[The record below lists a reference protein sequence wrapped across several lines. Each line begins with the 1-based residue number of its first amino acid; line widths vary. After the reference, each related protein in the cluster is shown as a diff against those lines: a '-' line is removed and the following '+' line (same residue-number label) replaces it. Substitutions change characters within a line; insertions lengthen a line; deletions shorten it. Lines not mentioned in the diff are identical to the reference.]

1 MLIRKKYGISI
12 TYLSLA
18 CLSIFFL
25 LPQITGSTELNKTAK
40 AHLKLAEIA
49 LENSNFDEV
58 IKRYKDAVDS
68 SSNIEILKE
77 AAWLAK
83 NYGFLDQ
90 SLQFA
95 EIWVDR
101 EPDNDTAL
109 LFLVNRQLES
119 GLILAAKKNL
129 KEIIIKTE
137 ENPEEVLFSIYSYLS
152 DEKPENLEK
161 LIYSFTRIYSKSA
174 YIRYIY
180 AASLLENKNVEEAL
194 VQSELA
200 IQLEP
205 SWEKSS
211 LLYARAL
218 LLADRTDEAIN
229 FLAYFIGDQ
238 LNPSKESRL
247 ELALAY
253 MSSDRLEDALGQVS
267 QILLD
272 RSAEYEA
279 IRLMAIINFR
289 LGDLNSARQDFGE
302 LLAQNVFRMDAVFYL
317 ARINEQESNIAEAIK
332 LYSQVTSG
340 VNAIY
345 SQNKVVQLLLS
356 MNKVDEAKN
365 HLKNF
370 GKTHPKYM
378 QRAMMLE
385 MSLHQ
390 QLGEYESVLTLSEKL
405 LSYNPRN
412 NSVASIRAN
421 ILLELDQ
428 VSEAIDAFAQL
439 AKNSPRDPLILN
451 AYGYVLTN
459 HSNDFKKAE
468 KLIKKAI
475 KLDPENPAIID
486 SYGWVLFRLGE
497 YDSALKEL
505 VKAYDLYKDPEIAA
519 HIIEVLLVLDRKKE
533 AKIRLT
539 EAQNLFINNKYLEN
553 VSERFFE

>member
-1 MLIRKKYGISI
+1 MLIRKKYRISV

-77 AAWLAK
+77 AAWLSK

-152 DEKPENLEK
+152 DAKPENLEK
-161 LIYSFTRIYSKSA
+161 LIYSFTRIYPKSA

-180 AASLLENKNVEEAL
+180 ASSLLENKNVEEAL
-194 VQSELA
+194 IQSELA

-229 FLAYFIGDQ
+229 FLAYLIGDQ
-238 LNPSKESRL
+238 LNPSKESRM

-267 QILLD
+267 QILLE
-272 RSAEYEA
+272 RSAEFEA

-289 LGDLNSARQDFGE
+289 LGDLNSARQDFDE

-317 ARINEQESNIAEAIK
+317 ARINEQESNIADAIK

-405 LSYNPRN
+405 LTYNPRN

-428 VSEAIDAFAQL
+428 VSEAIDAYALL

>member
-238 LNPSKESRL
+238 LDPSKESRL

-289 LGDLNSARQDFGE
+289 LGDLNSARQDFDE
-302 LLAQNVFRMDAVFYL
+302 LLAQNFFRMDAVFYL

-497 YDSALKEL
+497 YDLALKEL

>member
-1 MLIRKKYGISI
+1 MLIRKKYRISV

-58 IKRYKDAVDS
+58 IKRYKDAVNS

-152 DEKPENLEK
+152 DAKPENLEK
-161 LIYSFTRIYSKSA
+161 LIYSFTRIYPKSA

-180 AASLLENKNVEEAL
+180 AASLLENNNVEEAL
-194 VQSELA
+194 IQSELA

-229 FLAYFIGDQ
+229 FLAYLIGDQ

-267 QILLD
+267 QILLE

-289 LGDLNSARQDFGE
+289 LGDLNSARQDFDE

-428 VSEAIDAFAQL
+428 VSEAIDAFALL